1 MHQFFDHP
9 KTILG
14 NIQESAHA
22 KLFIMA
28 NTITENI
35 RVAHSWP
42 FSIILDFIFIP
53 FSSKNEAE
61 NETRKDMKMFIFD
74 KMEP

>member
-1 MHQFFDHP
+1 MVDALTWLQALHANNISSSKLGLLTVGLFHP
-9 KTILG
+9 FLT
-14 NIQESAHA
+14 
-22 KLFIMA
+22 
-28 NTITENI
+28 
-35 RVAHSWP
+35 P
-42 FSIILDFIFIP
+42 FSIILDFILIP

>member
-1 MHQFFDHP
+1 MISALDMKKSKKERKKNISIGSLTVGLFHP
-9 KTILG
+9 FLT
-14 NIQESAHA
+14 
-22 KLFIMA
+22 
-28 NTITENI
+28 
-35 RVAHSWP
+35 P
-42 FSIILDFIFIP
+42 FSIILDFILIP